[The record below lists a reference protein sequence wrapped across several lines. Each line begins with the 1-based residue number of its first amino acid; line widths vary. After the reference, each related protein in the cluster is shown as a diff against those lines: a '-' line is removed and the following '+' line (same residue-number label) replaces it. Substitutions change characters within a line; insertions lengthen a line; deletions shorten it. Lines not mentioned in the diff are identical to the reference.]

1 MCLKYLRGE
10 KTAGCAAAEQQEVA
24 ALQQTHTSG
33 CMDKGC
39 MCVPHGPDVGRR
51 KESPPGT
58 VLEAIQ
64 EDHPEG

>member
-10 KTAGCAAAEQQEVA
+10 KIAGCAAAEQQEAA

-58 VLEAIQ
+58 VLEAVQ